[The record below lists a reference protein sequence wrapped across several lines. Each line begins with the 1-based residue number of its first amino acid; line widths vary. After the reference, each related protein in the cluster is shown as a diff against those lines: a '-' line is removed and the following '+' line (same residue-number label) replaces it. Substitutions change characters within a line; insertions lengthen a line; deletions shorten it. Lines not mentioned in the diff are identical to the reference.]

1 MRLLGTRMTAYYR
14 TGKRPLRGKLG
25 CLPARGKAEKMS
37 IAGWLIRGLV
47 LAGGISLAGQII
59 RVAKSANEEL
69 QKLDQLDY
77 VPAEPDREAVR
88 RVYSRTIAWQVGK
101 VEVKGIENL
110 DKCPQSEPLIIISNH
125 SSYADPS
132 VITCAIDRRIYWMT
146 AIGVLK
152 FAGGLSAHYL
162 KGCGA
167 VPIEI
172 AGENAN
178 KALWRFSRL
187 IAAGKTLALFPE
199 GWIHLDGVTRD
210 FKKGVIL
217 IARKSAKLLGRP
229 VRILPIYVRYGKYPG
244 SFVSNIG
251 VPFDYLI
258 TLITGPLSRAGSTVY
273 IGEPIL
279 SDALPSDSDAA
290 IKLLHE
296 KVIELNPEYLE
307 QCDSKPGRAEYR

>member
-1 MRLLGTRMTAYYR
+1 
-14 TGKRPLRGKLG
+14 
-25 CLPARGKAEKMS
+25 MS

-47 LAGGISLAGQII
+47 VAGAVSLAGKAI
-59 RVAKSANEEL
+59 RLARSASQEMKALE
-69 QKLDQLDY
+69 KPDY
-77 VPAEPDREAVR
+77 VPKEPDKEAVR

-101 VEVKGIENL
+101 VEIKGIENL
-110 DKCPQSEPLIIISNH
+110 DKCPQEEPLIIISNH

-217 IARKSAKLLGRP
+217 IARKSSKLLGRP
-229 VRILPIYVRYGKYPG
+229 VRILPIYVRYGKHPG
-244 SFVSNIG
+244 DFVANIG
-251 VPFDYLI
+251 VPLDYLI
-258 TLITGPLSRAGSTVY
+258 TLAAGPIYRGGATVY
-273 IGEPIL
+273 IGEPI
-279 SDALPSDSDAA
+279 SSDSLPQDSDQA

-296 KVIELNPEYLE
+296 RVVELNPAYLE
-307 QCDSKPGRAEYR
+307 QFRSENGTAENN